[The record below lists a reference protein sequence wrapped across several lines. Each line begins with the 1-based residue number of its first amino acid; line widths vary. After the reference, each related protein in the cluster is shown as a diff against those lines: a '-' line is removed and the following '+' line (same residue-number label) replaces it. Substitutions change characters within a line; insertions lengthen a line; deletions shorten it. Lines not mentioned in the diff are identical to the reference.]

1 VITYGTRGL
10 DDHRPVDAD
19 TVFDVGSI
27 TKVFTSI
34 LLADLAQRGKLAIDD
49 PVVRYLPGLQ
59 VPERNGR
66 TITLADLA
74 THTSGLP
81 LRPTNLVSTDPENRY
96 AGYTHKHLTEF
107 LAHYVLPRDA
117 APVAQ
122 GQTLSFAVRRDRM
135 GVSGE
140 PADPSFAP
148 NTLGGRVRELEYQGI
163 YMKVSVA
170 TDDPATP
177 GCVVYVEEN
186 TFFRDP
192 VSVGQR
198 VRCHWAFGEA
208 HGLA

>member
-1 VITYGTRGL
+1 MQRELGITFIHVTHTQLEAIAVADQVVVMDKGRIAQSAPPREIYAQPRTEYVAAFIGGQNVLHGQVTRF
-10 DDHRPVDAD
+10 DDACV
-19 TVFDVGSI
+19 
-27 TKVFTSI
+27 
-34 LLADLAQRGKLAIDD
+34 
-49 PVVRYLPGLQ
+49 
-59 VPERNGR
+59 
-66 TITLADLA
+66 TLAGA
-74 THTSGLP
+74 NG
-81 LRPTNLVSTDPENRY
+81 
-96 AGYTHKHLTEF
+96 
-107 LAHYVLPRDA
+107 AHYVLPRDA